1 MSKVKGLKVLNLEQ
15 IEQDLTAAM
24 KAKDQVSVD
33 VLRGLK
39 TRITNEQ
46 IAKTTAKNG
55 NLSEE
60 DLHNLVRSEIKKRK
74 EAAEAFTKGG
84 REEMAE
90 KELAEAKVLEKY
102 LPAQMGEEELA
113 KLIDQAIAESG
124 FTAKDFGKA
133 MSVLK
138 VRVGTAA
145 DGATLAKFLKEKLK

>member
-1 MSKVKGLKVLNLEQ
+1 MISLPQ
-15 IEQDLTAAM
+15 IENDLKDAM
-24 KAKDQVSVD
+24 KAKDSISVD

-46 IAKTTAKNG
+46 IAKTSAKKG

-84 REEMAE
+84 RVEMAE
-90 KELAEAKVLEKY
+90 KELAEAKILEKY
-102 LPAQMGEEELA
+102 LPAQMGEEELV
-113 KLIDQAIAESG
+113 KLIDQTIAESG

-133 MSVLK
+133 MGVLK
-138 VRVGTAA
+138 ARVGTAA
-145 DGATLAKFLKEKLK
+145 DGATLARLLKERLK

>member
-1 MSKVKGLKVLNLEQ
+1 MLSLQQ

-46 IAKTTAKNG
+46 IAKISAKNG

-84 REEMAE
+84 RVEMAE
-90 KELAEAKVLEKY
+90 KELAEVKVLEKY
-102 LPAQMGEEELA
+102 LPAQMGTEELA

-124 FTAKDFGKA
+124 FAAKDFGKA
-133 MSVLK
+133 MGVLK
-138 VRVGTAA
+138 ARVGTAA